1 MENISKKSSWI
12 KIAVWSIVVALLLCG
27 GAYLYTH
34 IQKSP
39 KRYKVGD
46 YYNVNGKEGVVFE
59 VWNDGLNGKIVSLDQ
74 TSLPWCTYEQFKKN
88 IEIGASSET
97 DGYINTLFI
106 INREDCKEYPAFVW
120 CREHGDEWYMPAIE
134 EVKLIVFNQAVRN
147 AVNKTLKRL
156 GATELYTPEIYH
168 YYWSST
174 ENTSYFALGVFTS
187 SNSHRSEVINKSS
200 TNESLFSVRAI
211 CRF

>member
-120 CREHGDEWYMPAIE
+120 CREHGDEWYMPTIE